1 MDILHISDKSLTE
14 LEQLFAC
21 NIEDD
26 DFYDVMAFNIE
37 RSKPGYW
44 LEHINSLDPMRQRA
58 ATFGLGL
65 SKAPRKQLTQALMAL
80 AESQNERIA
89 SQAVDSLRRLNVR
102 RAKAL
107 VKRLMQHTSPYV
119 RGAAIRFMA
128 FALES
133 EAIPVIA
140 PCLHDSDPI
149 VRQNAI
155 DELSELCGDQVI
167 ALIPPEERRLPRG
180 QAGGTSGN

>member
-1 MDILHISDKSLTE
+1 MDILQISDKSLTE

-26 DFYDVMAFNIE
+26 DFYDVVAFNIE

-44 LEHINSLDPMRQRA
+44 LEHINGLDPMRQRA

-65 SKAPRKQLTQALMAL
+65 SKAPRNQLTQALMAL

-119 RGAAIRFMA
+119 SRFMA

-133 EAIPVIA
+133 EAIPVITLA
-140 PCLHDSDPI
+140 CTT
-149 VRQNAI
+149 RT
-155 DELSELCGDQVI
+155 LS
-167 ALIPPEERRLPRG
+167 
-180 QAGGTSGN
+180 SGKTP